1 MPLLIGNVDYAY
13 RACNDSVCKAGQ
25 LQNARILQA
34 GVPSATVRGSR
45 LKIFYDPYFVCTNR
59 SVLPKV
65 EIYTKNKWQVLEPK
79 SEMLLEFESAGEQS
93 VKVRLSEGGK
103 TVNQTLFVEVK

>member
-1 MPLLIGNVDYAY
+1 M
-13 RACNDSVCKAGQ
+13 K
-25 LQNARILQA
+25 
-34 GVPSATVRGSR
+34 GSR

-93 VKVRLSEGGK
+93 VKVRLSEGGV
-103 TVNQTLFVEVK
+103 TINQTLFVEVK